1 MAELE
6 ITLPWPPKELSPNA
20 RLHWAKVSKAKKS
33 YREACYYIALMSLQ
47 RGMFSETDVIGVHL
61 KFYKPTRRAMDWD
74 NLIARMK
81 AGLDGMSDALKI
93 NDKQFR
99 LSMEV
104 ADEIGGFVK
113 VKITQGEE
121 HGS

>member
-20 RLHWAKVSKAKKS
+20 KLHWARVMRFKKM
-33 YREACYYIALMSLQ
+33 YRELCHINTLEQ
-47 RGMFSETDVIGVHL
+47 KGRGIKFDDAPVQVHL
-61 KFYKPTRRAMDWD
+61 TFHKPTRRAMDWD

-81 AGLDGMSDALKI
+81 AGLDGLSDALKI

-113 VKITQGEE
+113 VKITQGEN